1 MHILE
6 RSLINLSP
14 SGKFSLGSMGERLS
28 MIRGWWYW
36 LCVLSI
42 VWSPKPHRAAVS
54 LQSGL
59 AIYENH
65 TRLPRSS
72 SVT

>member
-14 SGKFSLGSMGERLS
+14 SGNSSLGSMGEKLNII
-28 MIRGWWYW
+28 MGWWSW

-59 AIYENH
+59 ASYENH
-65 TRLPRSS
+65 TPFPR
-72 SVT
+72 